1 VSKWHARVTPD
12 ECIQCRLCEDAC
24 PYGAIDPPTVDQ
36 PVETRPAARRR
47 LGLLLALLPVLVI
60 GGGMLGRQLAVP
72 LSRLDPTVALAERVR
87 SENLGLIDGT
97 TDASDAFRNTGR
109 PLADLY
115 AAALAQRHK
124 LALAGMALGAW
135 IGLVVGVKLI
145 HLSIRRR
152 RADYD
157 PNPANCVSC
166 GRCFWYCPQ
175 EQARLGL
182 IEVEEKAESGRRKA
196 EERYPI
202 AARTAWVAGVFS
214 VIVSAM
220 LLVDYARR
228 QVKNPLDSP
237 EFLEL
242 KAELVEHPR
251 DEALKEEIRAM
262 DLSLREA
269 YYRQRRFAHAGGHLL
284 LLGVLVF
291 LVAAR
296 TAATLRRKPPM
307 PEPAAAPLDT
317 EARTHRIARASVVAL
332 ALVLVAAATALTLSS
347 QSELPDSDEALAEM
361 LEPAPSGASATP
373 PAGEGAT
380 PSAPAAVAAAAPVSD
395 LPTDAEI
402 RKYWPRFRGP
412 GGSGVSAYTNLPTA
426 WNGASGEGIVW
437 KTKAPLPGNNSPVV
451 WGDRVF
457 LTGATDRQREVYAFD
472 AKDGKLLWSQ
482 PIPGTPQST
491 AEPPKVME
499 DTGYAAPTVTTDGRR
514 VYAMFANG
522 DVAALD
528 FGGKIVWTRSLG
540 LPENIYGHAASP
552 VMYKNL
558 VLIQFDQAS
567 VKDGKSKLLALE
579 GTTGKTVWEMPRE
592 VPNSWATPIVFRH
605 ADRDQIVA
613 AAWPW
618 VISYSPADGKELW
631 RARLLSGD
639 HGVSPV
645 FADGLVQIGNEYCKW
660 FALRA
665 DGQGDVT
672 KTHVAWKGE
681 DGLPDL
687 VSPLV
692 TGEFLLLSTSTGT
705 VTCYDAKK
713 GGMLWEED
721 FETDF
726 SSSPSLVGN
735 RVYLFCKDGKG
746 WIIEPTREACKRI
759 AETDLGEP
767 CVTSPALQDGRLYIR
782 GQEHLFC
789 IGK

>member
-1 VSKWHARVTPD
+1 
-12 ECIQCRLCEDAC
+12 
-24 PYGAIDPPTVDQ
+24 
-36 PVETRPAARRR
+36 
-47 LGLLLALLPVLVI
+47 
-60 GGGMLGRQLAVP
+60 
-72 LSRLDPTVALAERVR
+72 
-87 SENLGLIDGT
+87 
-97 TDASDAFRNTGR
+97 
-109 PLADLY
+109 
-115 AAALAQRHK
+115 
-124 LALAGMALGAW
+124 
-135 IGLVVGVKLI
+135 
-145 HLSIRRR
+145 
-152 RADYD
+152 
-157 PNPANCVSC
+157 
-166 GRCFWYCPQ
+166 
-175 EQARLGL
+175 
-182 IEVEEKAESGRRKA
+182 
-196 EERYPI
+196 
-202 AARTAWVAGVFS
+202 
-214 VIVSAM
+214 
-220 LLVDYARR
+220 
-228 QVKNPLDSP
+228 
-237 EFLEL
+237 
-242 KAELVEHPR
+242 
-251 DEALKEEIRAM
+251 
-262 DLSLREA
+262 
-269 YYRQRRFAHAGGHLL
+269 
-284 LLGVLVF
+284 
-291 LVAAR
+291 
-296 TAATLRRKPPM
+296 
-307 PEPAAAPLDT
+307 
-317 EARTHRIARASVVAL
+317 
-332 ALVLVAAATALTLSS
+332 
-347 QSELPDSDEALAEM
+347 
-361 LEPAPSGASATP
+361 
-373 PAGEGAT
+373 
-380 PSAPAAVAAAAPVSD
+380 
-395 LPTDAEI
+395 
-402 RKYWPRFRGP
+402 
-412 GGSGVSAYTNLPTA
+412 
-426 WNGASGEGIVW
+426 
-437 KTKAPLPGNNSPVV
+437 
-451 WGDRVF
+451 